1 MAWPQGQ
8 VVSWQTYAFLNQ
20 IGLPELAAKD
30 GDDYV
35 HIATELAVDHARL
48 AHLRG

>member
-1 MAWPQGQ
+1 MAWPQGR
-8 VVSWQTYAFLNQ
+8 VVSWQTYAFLKQ
-20 IGLPELAAKD
+20 IGLPKLAAKD
-30 GDDYV
+30 GDDFV